1 MQNAILFNL
10 ATDHHIAFGIQRIP
24 VVGIISWKNHLSKV
38 DQLLYGIIQRRGRA
52 KLMLWHSLGA
62 TRVSSKCDCCLWM
75 RLSALD
81 FQWQCPDAIT
91 WNLITK
97 YLWTHIKYHISIFY
111 EHWCCS
117 YSVLK
122 WDKNH
127 PKWVFKYFDHLKSQ
141 PPVMYLLMF
150 PIGYNYYLIII

>member
-1 MQNAILFNL
+1 MQNDILFNL
-10 ATDHHIAFGIQRIP
+10 ATDHHTAFGIQRIP

-38 DQLLYGIIQRRGRA
+38 DQLYGIIQRRGRG

-75 RLSALD
+75 RLPALD

-91 WNLITK
+91 WNLIRK
-97 YLWTHIKYHISIFY
+97 YLWTHIRYHISIFY
-111 EHWCCS
+111 EHWMSLMFCIKMRQEPS
-117 YSVLK
+117 KMGLQI
-122 WDKNH
+122 
-127 PKWVFKYFDHLKSQ
+127 FDHLKSQ

-150 PIGYNYYLIII
+150 TIIYNYYVIIL